1 MSGERTMIG
10 VHTIDADGQLTL
22 DESVFEASQL
32 EREGDVLVV
41 ASPEGGITVR
51 PVTTGVSPT
60 KSGQ

>member
-1 MSGERTMIG
+1 MIG

-22 DESVFEASQL
+22 DDAVFEASQL

-51 PVTTGVSPT
+51 PVTTEFNPK

>member
-1 MSGERTMIG
+1 MTEDRTMIG

-22 DESVFEASQL
+22 DDAVFEASQL

-51 PVTTGVSPT
+51 PVTTEFNPK